1 MHSRRSYRWF
11 NLARGGRASPAPNL
25 PIWRTVRT
33 LSSGGPNETVASV
46 GDTAPGNLGLRPATS
61 AGAATSRRRRPLCGR
76 IGRQHH
82 HRAANTT
89 TAFDGNYGTVVV
101 RQVSPGC
108 ADPRFADVYL
118 TIQNG
123 LAQAQGRNL
132 TFQGYVTPQGA
143 LAMHS
148 QLGQTFQGQ
157 ISPNFVVTGRAQG
170 PNCAWDVTWNR
181 VRTG

>member
-1 MHSRRSYRWF
+1 MKRLCLLGISL
-11 NLARGGRASPAPNL
+11 LAVSACAPQPAP
-25 PIWRTVRT
+25 P
-33 LSSGGPNETVASV
+33 PPAAAVAAPYAV
-46 GDTAPGNLGLRPATS
+46 GS
-61 AGAATSRRRRPLCGR
+61 
-76 IGRQHH
+76 
-82 HRAANTT
+82 AANTT
-89 TAFDGNYGTVVV
+89 NAFDGNYGTVIV

-108 ADPRFADVYL
+108 ADPRFADVFL

-123 LAQAQGRNL
+123 LAQAQGLNL

-143 LAMHS
+143 LAMQS

-181 VRTG
+181 VRAL

>member
-1 MHSRRSYRWF
+1 LENR
-11 NLARGGRASPAPNL
+11 
-25 PIWRTVRT
+25 
-33 LSSGGPNETVASV
+33 PNETVVSV
-46 GDTAPGNLGLRPATS
+46 GDTAPRNLGLRPATS

-82 HRAANTT
+82 HS
-89 TAFDGNYGTVVV
+89 FDGNYGAVTV

-108 ADPRFADVYL
+108 ADLRFADVNL

-123 LAQAQGRNL
+123 LAQAQGRTL

-143 LAMHS
+143 LAMQS

>member
-1 MHSRRSYRWF
+1 MKRLLLLGIPL
-11 NLARGGRASPAPNL
+11 LAISACVPQPAPA
-25 PIWRTVRT
+25 P
-33 LSSGGPNETVASV
+33 PPAVAAAPYAV
-46 GDTAPGNLGLRPATS
+46 GS
-61 AGAATSRRRRPLCGR
+61 
-76 IGRQHH
+76 
-82 HRAANTT
+82 AANTT